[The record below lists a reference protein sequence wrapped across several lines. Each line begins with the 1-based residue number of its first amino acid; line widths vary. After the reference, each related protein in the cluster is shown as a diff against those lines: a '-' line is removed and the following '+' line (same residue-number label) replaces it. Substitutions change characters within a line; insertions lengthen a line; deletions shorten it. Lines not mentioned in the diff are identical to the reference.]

1 MQSALCQTHTNLS
14 LTGPLFSCWLQV
26 AKTCLEVVKVN
37 PGIVEVVAG
46 GYPPNA
52 GMKDW
57 RAVGIDVVGVLK
69 QLTTHP

>member
-1 MQSALCQTHTNLS
+1 
-14 LTGPLFSCWLQV
+14 
-26 AKTCLEVVKVN
+26 VVKVN